1 MSKKLEALLKLIES
15 LQNIALKLRRNP
27 NMSANEF
34 NYYCQVMEGL
44 NDEIANL
51 IDFLKK

>member
-1 MSKKLEALLKLIES
+1 MSKKLEALLRLIES

-27 NMSANEF
+27 NMSINEF

-44 NDEIANL
+44 NNEIAGL
-51 IDFLKK
+51 IDLLQK

>member
-1 MSKKLEALLKLIES
+1 MSKKLDHLLKLIES

-27 NMSANEF
+27 NMAMNEV

-44 NDEIANL
+44 NNEIASL
-51 IDFLKK
+51 IERLQK